1 MPEKKVLEF
10 DSFLSKNEQ
19 FELSKYVMN
28 KFGFNFDKG
37 RVDTSLH
44 PFCGGFPD
52 DIRITT
58 KFNEQDFFSSF
69 DALMHE
75 TGHALYEFGLPKK
88 YKNQLLGKAGGMS
101 LHESQSLFIEMQ
113 IVKTKEF
120 NKFLETTLCDKFKK
134 TSLPWK
140 TENLHSKR
148 NKLEKGFIRI
158 EADEVH
164 YPLHIIHRFN
174 LEKKLIED
182 ENLINYLPDL
192 WNSEFKKIFNLE
204 VNSDNDGCLQDIHWF
219 SGDFGYFPTYLVGA
233 MIAAQL
239 KHTLDNDIPEI
250 NDFIKYGNLKIITK
264 WLKKYSFFW

>member
-1 MPEKKVLEF
+1 
-10 DSFLSKNEQ
+10 
-19 FELSKYVMN
+19 MN

-113 IVKTKEF
+113 IVKQK
-120 NKFLETTLCDKFKK
+120 
-134 TSLPWK
+134 
-140 TENLHSKR
+140 
-148 NKLEKGFIRI
+148 
-158 EADEVH
+158 
-164 YPLHIIHRFN
+164 
-174 LEKKLIED
+174 
-182 ENLINYLPDL
+182 NLIN
-192 WNSEFKKIFNLE
+192 F
-204 VNSDNDGCLQDIHWF
+204 
-219 SGDFGYFPTYLVGA
+219 
-233 MIAAQL
+233 
-239 KHTLDNDIPEI
+239 
-250 NDFIKYGNLKIITK
+250 
-264 WLKKYSFFW
+264 

>member
-1 MPEKKVLEF
+1 MTNLKK
-10 DSFLSKNEQ
+10 
-19 FELSKYVMN
+19 
-28 KFGFNFDKG
+28 
-37 RVDTSLH
+37 
-44 PFCGGFPD
+44 
-52 DIRITT
+52 
-58 KFNEQDFFSSF
+58 
-69 DALMHE
+69 
-75 TGHALYEFGLPKK
+75 
-88 YKNQLLGKAGGMS
+88 LLFHGKLKIS
-101 LHESQSLFIEMQ
+101 
-113 IVKTKEF
+113 
-120 NKFLETTLCDKFKK
+120 
-134 TSLPWK
+134 
-140 TENLHSKR
+140 HSKR

-182 ENLINYLPDL
+182 ENLINYLQTF

-250 NDFIKYGNLKIITK
+250 NDFY
-264 WLKKYSFFW
+264 